1 MTIITSDPPS
11 KFASANK
18 RTLKI
23 VAFLATV
30 AVVLISATVVFTQL
44 KFMSAPESFRV
55 KPANDRKVLKV
66 WYLNWLDLVPYLIQS
81 YWHWI
86 LFSCELIISW
96 LFSIYEYPS
105 AIQIMT
111 TATESVTARE
121 GDNLLVGV
129 HSHLMITFS
138 TELKKAFERT
148 DTTDTFTMLSSGG
161 VLVRTTVVINNVSFA
176 S

>member
-1 MTIITSDPPS
+1 MRLLNLDSKETTELLAMTIITSDPPS

-66 WYLNWLDLVPYLIQS
+66 
-81 YWHWI
+81 
-86 LFSCELIISW
+86 
-96 LFSIYEYPS
+96 
-105 AIQIMT
+105 
-111 TATESVTARE
+111 
-121 GDNLLVGV
+121 
-129 HSHLMITFS
+129 
-138 TELKKAFERT
+138 
-148 DTTDTFTMLSSGG
+148 
-161 VLVRTTVVINNVSFA
+161 
-176 S
+176 